1 MGKNKPPEWPKPTF
15 VIGDQTDQALCI
27 GIKHEF
33 LRCDDAFQEF
43 AAAGRAMIMSG
54 SDRRIAYKAYAA
66 YARFVHHLYE
76 FYLACAARDFRN
88 TKQLPAE
95 LAECV
100 IAGQTQRILRNR
112 REAILDRTAP
122 SWENHI
128 SYYPE
133 NVPATFARDFRS
145 MRNILSG
152 HVSTKRATVSLTNF
166 YNDNHKFLFMLYFEA
181 RSWWGRQREEFPDL
195 GEITSFSVA
204 VQRSPPV
211 KDEVS
216 RPVPPA
222 CAPAH

>member
-1 MGKNKPPEWPKPTF
+1 M
-15 VIGDQTDQALCI
+15 
-27 GIKHEF
+27 
-33 LRCDDAFQEF
+33 
-43 AAAGRAMIMSG
+43 
-54 SDRRIAYKAYAA
+54 
-66 YARFVHHLYE
+66 
-76 FYLACAARDFRN
+76 RN
-88 TKQLPAE
+88 T
-95 LAECV
+95 
-100 IAGQTQRILRNR
+100 
-112 REAILDRTAP
+112 
-122 SWENHI
+122 
-128 SYYPE
+128 
-133 NVPATFARDFRS
+133 
-145 MRNILSG
+145 LSG